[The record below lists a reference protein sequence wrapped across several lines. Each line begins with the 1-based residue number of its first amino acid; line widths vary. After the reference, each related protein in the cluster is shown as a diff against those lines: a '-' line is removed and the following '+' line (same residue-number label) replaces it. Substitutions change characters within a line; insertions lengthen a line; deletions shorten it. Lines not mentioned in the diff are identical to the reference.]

1 VIVAPLERPLPPS
14 RVRLAP
20 PARDGGFVGR
30 DGSNTAHRYA
40 RSDTRMENVPGPSGP
55 AEGPALSRARALKLS
70 ECPRLRVDELC
81 SSGILREGRVAAIG
95 VRGVRI
101 HLVRN
106 RTHMA
111 LVADGCSPQLLPLSS
126 YVLGRDGCATRTLAV
141 CACGRRVASLYLRD
155 GRFACRRCG
164 GKRYNSDDYELHERL
179 LARMDRLAR
188 LVGGGGVSIMFPP
201 RPRFMRRAYYTR
213 LEAEY
218 HALDEQWN
226 RAAFE
231 HLFDRKKPRP

>member
-1 VIVAPLERPLPPS
+1 
-14 RVRLAP
+14 
-20 PARDGGFVGR
+20 
-30 DGSNTAHRYA
+30 
-40 RSDTRMENVPGPSGP
+40 MENVPGPSGP

-111 LVADGCSPQLLPLSS
+111 LVADGGSPQMLPLSA
-126 YVLGRDGCATRTLAV
+126 YTLGRDGCATRTLAV

-155 GRFACRRCG
+155 GRFACRRCH
-164 GKRYNSDDYELHERL
+164 GKRYFSDDYELHERSL
-179 LARMDRLAR
+179 SRMRKLHK
-188 LVGGGGVSIMFPP
+188 LVAGDENLGAVFPP
-201 RPRFMRRAYYTR
+201 RPPHMRRRYYQR
-213 LEAEY
+213 LQ
-218 HALDEQWN
+218 DEFYERDARWN
-226 RAAFE
+226 VAAFDA
-231 HLFDRKKPRP
+231 LFPRRKSGKKGSALEP